1 MLNVKQHRFLR
12 MVVLFG
18 LLLGLLAACVP
29 AAAPAQPESTGEE
42 VTAVEGEGRAL
53 PADAAEDQ
61 TLRYVTRGFS
71 RLDPAAEG
79 GFGRFVI
86 SHLWMPFFIRDNEG
100 NVSPWLAEGY
110 DVSEDGTVFTI
121 HIHPDAVWSDGT
133 PVTAQ
138 EAIDYWTYGLDP
150 ERCIGCYLAIFAGFA
165 IIEGAQAVIDGESE
179 VVSGLTAIDEKT
191 LEVQLTGADPIF
203 IDRLALFNTGFAKM
217 EDVEKGEMWAAD
229 GSARVNGP
237 FMVEKWDVD
246 TDEYAIV
253 RNPNWWGETQ
263 PYLERITAVEA
274 ADENVSFIMW
284 QNDEVDAVQWL
295 TNIRE
300 QLRPTDPDTFYQIP
314 YATNFF
320 YDLWT
325 TIPPMDDPMVRRALL
340 HAVDWNAAVTAAWEG
355 ARNDRVMTSFLTPEL
370 QCYTEGNWPDFGYDP
385 ELAREELAA
394 STYGSAENLP
404 KIRIT
409 TNGQSPNYIRTAEIM
424 VEMWNNNLG
433 ITDAEIRP
441 GPIDAWGQEEDQVQ
455 VRRSSAGAILPD
467 SVAFLDS
474 HYRRAINPTAIGLV
488 DEELGTL
495 LDELMVTPRDAEG
508 FCAGVQEAEARL
520 LEHHFILPMIWDLY
534 EYNAKPWVKN
544 FETNVDNNWAS
555 LLDVYIAEH

>member
-1 MLNVKQHRFLR
+1 
-12 MVVLFG
+12 
-18 LLLGLLAACVP
+18 
-29 AAAPAQPESTGEE
+29 
-42 VTAVEGEGRAL
+42 
-53 PADAAEDQ
+53 
-61 TLRYVTRGFS
+61 
-71 RLDPAAEG
+71 
-79 GFGRFVI
+79 
-86 SHLWMPFFIRDNEG
+86 MPFFIRDNEG

>member
-1 MLNVKQHRFLR
+1 MLNVKQQQFLR
-12 MVVLFG
+12 MAVLCI
-18 LLLGLLAACVP
+18 LLLALLAACTP
-29 AAAPAQPESTGEE
+29 AATPTQPAPGGEE
-42 VTAVEGEGRAL
+42 VTTVEGEGRAL
-53 PADAAEDQ
+53 PADAAADQ

-86 SHLWMPFFIRDNEG
+86 SHIWMPFFIRDFEG

-110 DVSEDGTVFTI
+110 DMSEDGTVFTI

-138 EAIDYWTYGLDP
+138 EAIDYWSYGLDP
-150 ERCIGCYLAIFAGFA
+150 ERCVGCFLNNFAGFGL
-165 IIEGAQAVIDGESE
+165 IEGAQAVLDGESD
-179 VVSGLTAIDEKT
+179 VISGLTAIDEKT
-191 LEVQLTGADPIF
+191 LEVRLTATDPIF
-203 IDRLALFNTGFAKM
+203 ISRLALFNTGFAKM

-246 TDEYAIV
+246 TDEYSIV

-263 PYLERITAVEA
+263 PYLERITAVES

-300 QLRPTDPDTFYQIP
+300 QLRPTEAETFYQIP

-340 HAVDWNAAVTAAWEG
+340 HAVDWDAAINAAWEG

-370 QCYTEGNWPDFGYDP
+370 QCYSEGNWPDYGYDP

-394 STYGSAENLP
+394 SSYGSAENLP

-441 GPIDAWGQEEDQVQ
+441 GPLDAWGQEAEQVQ
-455 VRRSSAGAILPD
+455 VRRASAGAVLPD
-467 SVAFLDS
+467 SVAFLNS
-474 HYRRAINPTAIGLV
+474 HYQRATNPEGIGLV
-488 DEELGTL
+488 DEELGAL
-495 LDELMVTPRDAEG
+495 LDELRSMPRDADG
-508 FCAGVQEAEARL
+508 FCASVQEAEARL
-520 LEHHFILPMIWDLY
+520 LDHHFVLPMIWDLY

-544 FETNVDNNWAS
+544 FEANVDNNWAS